1 MTDMAYET
9 PQLPLDLAAFP
20 AQVSSRMQELAR
32 GLDESLR
39 APVLG
44 LVDRPGKALRALL
57 VAACAAPDK
66 AARRIL
72 VRLGAIVELI
82 HMASLLHD
90 DVVDKAPSRRG
101 APAAHTV
108 VGAELAALAG
118 LSCFALAGM
127 EAASVGGG
135 AEVLASRASAGLSY
149 GQVLDVERAFDT
161 VLAID
166 DYVELAA
173 RKTGDLFRLSCLL
186 GAAAAQADPV
196 TGQRL
201 GEFGLHFGIA
211 FQVLDDCLDFQADGT
226 GKPFGLD
233 HLRGLFGAPTLYA
246 LRSDGDGGLAEL
258 LLSPG
263 FSIAD
268 MPLVKTLVTK
278 SGGLQAA
285 RELARQHRTL
295 ALEALGS
302 VQDAEVS
309 RRVMAVL
316 AFQGWAS

>member
-1 MTDMAYET
+1 MTYGTEA
-9 PQLPLDLAAFP
+9 LPSDLAVFP
-20 AQVSSRMQELAR
+20 ALVSSRMKDLAG
-32 GLDESLR
+32 GLAESLR

-57 VAACAAPDK
+57 VAAS
-66 AARRIL
+66 AARHKADGHTL

-82 HMASLLHD
+82 HLASLLHD

-101 APAAHTV
+101 VPAAHAV
-108 VGAELAALAG
+108 VGPELAALAG

-135 AEVLASRASAGLSY
+135 ADILAGRASAGLSY

-161 VLAID
+161 ALAID

-173 RKTGDLFRLSCLL
+173 RKTGDLFRLSCAL
-186 GAAAAQADPV
+186 GAAAGQADPE

-201 GEFGLHFGIA
+201 AEFGLHFGIA

-233 HLRGLFGAPTLYA
+233 HLRGMFGAPTLYA
-246 LRSDGDGGLAEL
+246 LQSDEEGSLAQL
-258 LLSPG
+258 LLSPA

-268 MPLVKTLVTK
+268 MPAVKKRVAAF
-278 SGGLQAA
+278 GGLQAA
-285 RELARQHRTL
+285 GDLARRHYNH
-295 ALEALGS
+295 ALEALDG
-302 VQDAEVS
+302 VAEAETRHRVRAVVS
-309 RRVMAVL
+309 IY
-316 AFQGWAS
+316 GWAL